1 MKLRL
6 PLLCAALLG
15 TVPVANDAQARPGPS
30 VQTPEDRAV
39 ALFGEGQ
46 KLYDQGDYASALD
59 RFREVDSL
67 MKGSPN
73 ARLYMARCWREL
85 GRLPEAFELMTETV
99 AAANEKAKADPSYL
113 RTRDAAAAEREA
125 IVPKIGRLVIAASDP
140 PDGLTVKV
148 GRRALTTQQIGRELG
163 FEPGDVVVVAEAPEY
178 QQFRRALSL
187 RSGTLQTV
195 AIVMRREGEAGPTGP
210 SLPEGPGGTG
220 EPSTAV
226 RDAGFGI
233 LAVGVLGM
241 GAFAISG
248 SMANAR
254 YSRVEEECPT
264 PPCHGAE
271 YTDLINA
278 GKTMDLVANIG
289 LGVGL
294 AGLVAGSLM
303 VGFGWPQKD
312 DSAQENDG
320 ETPSPEQTPNNEQS
334 VSFDLGPNGGAIGYR
349 LRF

>member
-6 PLLCAALLG
+6 PLLCAALLA
-15 TVPVANDAQARPGPS
+15 TLPWPTDAQARPGPAS
-30 VQTPEDRAV
+30 QSPEDRAV

-46 KLYDQGDYASALD
+46 KLYDQSDYASALD
-59 RFREVDSL
+59 KFREVDSL

-99 AAANEKAKADPSYL
+99 AAANEKAKSDPSYL

-125 IVPKIGRLVIAASDP
+125 IVPKLGRLVIAASDP
-140 PDGLTVKV
+140 PEGLEVKV
-148 GRRALTTQQIGRELG
+148 GRRALAAGQVGRELA
-163 FEPGDVVVVAEAPEY
+163 FEPGDVVVVAEAPGY
-178 QQFRRALSL
+178 QQFRSAIVLRAGS
-187 RSGTLQTV
+187 LQTV
-195 AIVMRREGEAGPTGP
+195 ALVMRREGEAGPSGP
-210 SLPEGPGGTG
+210 DLPGGDSG

-226 RDAGFGI
+226 RDVGFAA
-233 LAVGVLGM
+233 LAVGVVGM

-248 SMANAR
+248 IMANNR
-254 YSRVEEECPT
+254 YSEIQERCGEVAC
-264 PPCHGAE
+264 
-271 YTDLINA
+271 TDPADTDKINA

-289 LGVGL
+289 LGIGV

-303 VGFGWPQKD
+303 VGLGWPESEASPEATED
-312 DSAQENDG
+312 TE
-320 ETPSPEQTPNNEQS
+320 PSPDAEPSTEQEL
-334 VSFDLGPNGGAIGYR
+334 SFDVGPNGGMLGYR